1 MSADRTPRSDKALWQ
16 SLAIG
21 GDDAPRR
28 IDDGEFA
35 AWIEGRMT
43 EADAAKVEMAIA
55 ADPELRRAALEIA
68 GVLGRDLPAAPERVV
83 VRARALVG
91 FEAERTARGGW
102 FDRWFFSGPR
112 YGVQRAAVTM
122 AALVIAA
129 GGFAMGG
136 GLGASFIHEQLGAG
150 NDQAMQAAADPSSEI
165 GELLTS
171 DRI

>member
-21 GDDAPRR
+21 GNDAPRR
-28 IDDGEFA
+28 IDDAGFA
-35 AWIEGRMT
+35 AWIEGRLT
-43 EADAAKVEMAIA
+43 ESQAAAIEAAVA

-68 GVLGRDLPAAPERVV
+68 DILGHDLPAAPERVV

-112 YGVQRAAVTM
+112 YGIQRAAVTM

-136 GLGASFIHEQLGAG
+136 GLGASFAHERLGVG
-150 NDQAMQAAADPSSEI
+150 DDQAMRAAADSSGEI
-165 GELLTS
+165 GEFLTS

>member
-1 MSADRTPRSDKALWQ
+1 MTADRTPRSEKELWQ
-16 SLAIG
+16 SLASG
-21 GDDAPRR
+21 RDVAARPVDAA
-28 IDDGEFA
+28 EFA
-35 AWIEGRMT
+35 AWIEGRLT
-43 EADAAKVEMAIA
+43 ESQAAAVEAAVA

-68 GVLGRDLPAAPERVV
+68 DIIGHSLPPAPERMV

-102 FDRWFFSGPR
+102 FEQWFFSGPR
-112 YGVQRAAVTM
+112 HGVQRAAVTM

-136 GLGASFIHEQLGAG
+136 GLGASFAHERLGVS
-150 NDQAMQAAADPSSEI
+150 NDQAMRASADTSSEI
-165 GELLTS
+165 GEFLTS

>member
-1 MSADRTPRSDKALWQ
+1 MSADRAPRSDKELWQ

-21 GDDAPRR
+21 RDVAPQPVDAA
-28 IDDGEFA
+28 EFA
-35 AWIEGRMT
+35 AWIEGRLT
-43 EADAAKVEMAIA
+43 DSRAAAVEAAVA

-68 GVLGRDLPAAPERVV
+68 GVIGKDLPPAPERMVI
-83 VRARALVG
+83 RARALVG

-102 FDRWFFSGPR
+102 FQRWLSSGPR
-112 YGVQRAAVTM
+112 YGMQRAAVTM

-136 GLGASFIHEQLGAG
+136 GLGASFAQERLGAG
-150 NDQAMQAAADPSSEI
+150 GNQGMQAAADSSGEI
-165 GELLTS
+165 GEFLTS

>member
-1 MSADRTPRSDKALWQ
+1 MSADKPPRSDKELWQ

-21 GDDAPRR
+21 RDVAPRPV
-28 IDDGEFA
+28 DAAEFA
-35 AWIEGRMT
+35 AWIEGRLT
-43 EADAAKVEMAIA
+43 ESQAAGVEAAVA

-68 GVLGRDLPAAPERVV
+68 DVLGRDLPAAPERTI
-83 VRARALVG
+83 VRARALAGV
-91 FEAERTARGGW
+91 EAERTARGGW

-136 GLGASFIHEQLGAG
+136 GLGASFAQERLGVG
-150 NDQAMQAAADPSSEI
+150 NDQAMRAATDSSSEI
-165 GELLTS
+165 GEFLTS